1 MGNSIT
7 IRRSPIVLIRNFITI
22 EIIAFLLYFLA
33 TGHGNYK
40 YELYTQLFFSKLLPY
55 DITKLLFLS
64 GAQLFITI
72 YAFLSWYYESYN
84 ISQGAISHS
93 YGVFSKKKKF
103 FPLDKSMT
111 VMISLGPLGKL
122 FHYGSINLENQNH
135 NSIVLS
141 AISHPKNYLKI
152 IEKSINPNIG
162 GFAEKPNIAQIINQD
177 ENEKL
182 EFKSS
187 LRFDHK
193 IGSINR
199 DLEKASMKSVA
210 AFLNSKGGYLV
221 IGANDSRKP
230 LGLHY
235 DYQTLQ
241 RKDSDGFENHFTQVF
256 NAMIGPEFRH
266 LVKLWF
272 YNIEECDMCIIQV
285 ALSPRPVYLRLNESE
300 RFYIRTGNI
309 ITDLKF
315 SEVESYMRS
324 HWPRR

>member
-1 MGNSIT
+1 MNNSIT
-7 IRRSPIVLIRNFITI
+7 IKRSPIILIRNFITI
-22 EIIAFLLYFLA
+22 EIIAFVLYFLA

-55 DITKLLFLS
+55 DIAKLLFLS
-64 GAQLFITI
+64 VSQLFITI
-72 YAFLSWYYESYN
+72 YAFLSWYYESYS
-84 ISQGAISHS
+84 ISHGVISHS
-93 YGVFSKKKKF
+93 QGVFFKKNKT

-111 VMISLGPLGKL
+111 VMLSSGPLGKL
-122 FHYGSINLENQNH
+122 FHYGSINLQNNYR
-135 NSIVLS
+135 NSIVL
-141 AISHPKNYLKI
+141 ATISRPQNYLKI
-152 IEKSINPNIG
+152 IEKSINPNIQ
-162 GFAEKPNIAQIINQD
+162 GFAEKPDISQIINQD

-199 DLEKASMKSVA
+199 DLEKAAMKSIA
-210 AFLNSKGGYLV
+210 AFLNSKGGFLV
-221 IGANDSRKP
+221 IGVDDSRKP
-230 LGLHY
+230 LGLHH

-272 YNIEECDMCIIQV
+272 YDIENYDACIIQV
-285 ALSPRPVYLRLNESE
+285 AFSHKPVYLKLNESE

-315 SEVESYMRS
+315 SEVESYTRS
-324 HWPRR
+324 RWPRH